1 MCSPCKFSDHP
12 NKQAMRKTVALPWA
26 DHNQVAMWQH
36 IRRHLC
42 SGIFSDDVNI
52 CVCGLQ
58 AHLEVQAAW
67 DCMQKELQRLVT
79 ELLGTS
85 ASASHSASGNRV
97 VLTK

>member
-1 MCSPCKFSDHP
+1 M
-12 NKQAMRKTVALPWA
+12 
-26 DHNQVAMWQH
+26 
-36 IRRHLC
+36 
-42 SGIFSDDVNI
+42 NI

-58 AHLEVQAAW
+58 AHLEVQVAW

-97 VLTK
+97 VLTKRQPVHSCMMPQICGA